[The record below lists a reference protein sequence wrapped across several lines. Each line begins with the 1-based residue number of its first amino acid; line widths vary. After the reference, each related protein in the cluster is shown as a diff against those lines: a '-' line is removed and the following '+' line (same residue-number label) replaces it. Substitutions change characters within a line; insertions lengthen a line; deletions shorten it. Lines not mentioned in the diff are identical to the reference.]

1 MIHGDYLDAIRSMDR
16 RKFLTANAAKM
27 CLGINAPEIPLSRF
41 IQSFPEDPVGF
52 SMFLESFREAKRN
65 GIDNIAFLRYPYTN
79 EDAINAFQS
88 IGLDVNMDEFALRE
102 RKKKYSPRSKDVKS
116 ILETYQNFDF
126 KE

>member
-1 MIHGDYLDAIRSMDR
+1 MHLVSGI
-16 RKFLTANAAKM
+16 LTKM

-52 SMFLESFREAKRN
+52 SMFLESFREAKQN
-65 GIDNIAFLRYPYTN
+65 GIDNIAFLQYPYTN
-79 EDAINAFQS
+79 EDAINSFQS